1 MIRRNLLGSYFLTS
15 LFLLLSSSLA
25 VAQLTR
31 VNVGYSAVSAD
42 QLPAW
47 VAKESGIFAKNGLDV
62 QLIFFTGGS
71 TAILALVSGD
81 VPITQVS
88 GPGLVSSTL
97 AGADCVC
104 VAAGITSLNY
114 VLMGKP
120 GVKTAEQLKGGTVAI
135 SRFGSATDT
144 IARFAL
150 RRIGLT
156 PGKDV
161 TLVQVGSGPER
172 LSAALTGRVSASV
185 INPPSSFVAEKKGLA
200 MIADVAKMGLVF
212 QHTGA
217 ATTRKYIKENPDIVR
232 RYVRS
237 HVEAVHKM
245 WTDKEATIKA
255 LSRYMG
261 SGLDRETLEKSYE
274 NVMTE
279 AMYPKKQYPSVEG
292 LKTVLEDIAE
302 RDPRAKTA
310 KPEQFIEASFIRE
323 LDQSGFIDGFTK
335 KIAPTCYFHV
345 EHATRRRGVS

>member
-1 MIRRNLLGSYFLTS
+1 MKKRHYVLAAIILIQLAF
-15 LFLLLSSSLA
+15 SSFAS
-25 VAQLTR
+25 AQLTR
-31 VNVGYSAVSAD
+31 LNVGYSAVSAD

-47 VAKESGIFAKNGLDV
+47 VARDSGIFAKNGLDI

-88 GPGLVSSTL
+88 GPGLVSSAL
-97 AGADCVC
+97 GGADSVFI
-104 VAAGITSLNY
+104 AAGITSLNY

-120 GVKTAEQLKGGTVAI
+120 GLKSVEQLKGGTVAI

-185 INPPSSFVAEKKGLA
+185 INPPSSFIAEKKGLA
-200 MIADVAKMGLVF
+200 IIADVAQMGLVF

-217 ATTRKYIKENPDIVR
+217 ATTRKYIKEHPDIVR
-232 RYVRS
+232 RYVRA

-255 LSRYMG
+255 LAHYMG
-261 SGLDRETLEKSYE
+261 SGLDRETLQKSYE

-279 AMYPKKQYPSVEG
+279 AMYTKKQYPSIEG
-292 LKTVLEDIAE
+292 LKTVLEDIGE
-302 RDPRAKTA
+302 RDPRAKSA
-310 KPEQFIEASFIRE
+310 KPEQFIDASFIRE
-323 LDQSGFIDGFTK
+323 LDQSGFIDGLYK
-335 KIAPTCYFHV
+335 KK
-345 EHATRRRGVS
+345 

>member
-1 MIRRNLLGSYFLTS
+1 MKRLILIYAMVCLTWLS
-15 LFLLLSSSLA
+15 LFNLPAL
-25 VAQLTR
+25 AQLTR

-47 VAKESGIFAKNGLDV
+47 VAKESGIFTKNGLDV
-62 QLIFFTGGS
+62 PLIFFTGGT

-88 GPGLVSSTL
+88 GPGLVNSAF
-97 AGADCVC
+97 AGSDTVF

-120 GVKTAEQLKGGTVAI
+120 GIKSAEQLRGGTVAI

-150 RRIGLT
+150 RKIGLN

-172 LSAALTGRVSASV
+172 LSAALTGRVTASV
-185 INPPSSFVAEKKGLA
+185 INPPSSFVAEKKGLSV
-200 MIADVAKMGLVF
+200 IADVAKMDLVY

-217 ATTRKYIKENPDIVR
+217 ATTRKFIKQHPDTLR

-237 HVEAVHKM
+237 HDEAGHK
-245 WTDKEATIKA
+245 
-255 LSRYMG
+255 
-261 SGLDRETLEKSYE
+261 
-274 NVMTE
+274 
-279 AMYPKKQYPSVEG
+279 
-292 LKTVLEDIAE
+292 
-302 RDPRAKTA
+302 
-310 KPEQFIEASFIRE
+310 
-323 LDQSGFIDGFTK
+323 
-335 KIAPTCYFHV
+335 
-345 EHATRRRGVS
+345 